1 MKKREKKRKSRSDR
15 WRRRWNWCEN
25 KREVVWK
32 QNRKEDEACGK
43 ENENKGE
50 LRGW

>member
-1 MKKREKKRKSRSDR
+1 VKIKEK
-15 WRRRWNWCEN
+15 WFE
-25 KREVVWK
+25 K